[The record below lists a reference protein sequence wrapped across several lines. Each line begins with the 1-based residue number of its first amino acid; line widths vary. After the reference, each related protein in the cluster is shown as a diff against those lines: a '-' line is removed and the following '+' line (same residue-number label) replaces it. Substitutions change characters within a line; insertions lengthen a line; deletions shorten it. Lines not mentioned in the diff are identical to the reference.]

1 MAMLEAEVM
10 DHRYRETDRQVA
22 QFLHREIPN
31 DDYVV
36 IPDAEHMSPLG
47 HPKAVSA
54 AIADHL
60 CQAMPLTI

>member
-1 MAMLEAEVM
+1 MLEAEVM
-10 DHRYRETDRQVA
+10 DHRYRKTDRQVA

-36 IPDAEHMSPLG
+36 IPDAEPMSPLG

-60 CQAMPLTI
+60 RQAMPLTI